1 LDGQQ
6 NSTLQTTVCTVEKA
20 NTLCNS
26 GYFRPFVAMF
36 QVNALA
42 GESVGEWL

>member
-1 LDGQQ
+1 
-6 NSTLQTTVCTVEKA
+6 VEKA

-26 GYFRPFVAMF
+26 GYFRPFVGIF

-42 GESVGEWL
+42 GRIGVMSDMALFQAALL